1 MPETEQSS
9 REPQLLTLADVA
21 KYLKIAER
29 TAYRHF
35 GPPFLRSVNE
45 LFSHIRNVNFK
56 IQPLNRLVPIEI
68 SKYDSWVVM
77 EALHNCIA
85 HQDYTRQSRVV
96 VTETVE
102 KLTLENAGTFFE
114 GEPDDY
120 VLQDRTPLRYRN
132 PALARAMVN
141 LGMIDTMG
149 YGIKRMFMEQRK
161 RFFPLPDYDLSA
173 PERVKVAI
181 MGRVIDE
188 NYTQLLIEKQDLEF
202 QYVVALDRVQKGK
215 PIDDAVLKLLRK
227 QKLVEGRRPNVH
239 VAAHVAEMGGLSPNQ
254 VTQLIYTEW
263 GEPGAAVQFN
273 TSVPLADL
281 EKAAFFREARAF
293 LKALH
298 AAGEVRATTSRNLSR
313 RFVAEAL
320 PLMFGKEA
328 LDDIHKYNKV
338 VNEQDV
344 PHLHYARVVS
354 KMAGL
359 VRLRKSNFG
368 VPKAKGPL
376 LGDDRAGELFR
387 CLFVAFFRKFNL
399 AYTHRVA
406 FEANGLQTCAAYT
419 LYRLG
424 AVAKGWQQVS
434 DLPAEVLLPAVREQI
449 EAEIRG
455 HEYWTTEKLL
465 TSRLIRWFIEWG
477 MLEGRYEQEDKF
489 FRPLKAVRVTSLYNA
504 LLQFKLDP
512 ANAEDSA

>member
-1 MPETEQSS
+1 MIMPIDNRDEDV
-9 REPQLLTLADVA
+9 PQAVLD
-21 KYLKIAER
+21 E
-29 TAYRHF
+29 
-35 GPPFLRSVNE
+35 
-45 LFSHIRNVNFK
+45 
-56 IQPLNRLVPIEI
+56 LNRRLAIT
-68 SKYDSWVVM
+68 M
-77 EALHNCIA
+77 
-85 HQDYTRQSRVV
+85 
-96 VTETVE
+96 
-102 KLTLENAGTFFE
+102 NARNAT
-114 GEPDDY
+114 PD
-120 VLQDRTPLRYRN
+120 P
-132 PALARAMVN
+132 
-141 LGMIDTMG
+141 
-149 YGIKRMFMEQRK
+149 
-161 RFFPLPDYDLSA
+161 
-173 PERVKVAI
+173 
-181 MGRVIDE
+181 
-188 NYTQLLIEKQDLEF
+188 
-202 QYVVALDRVQKGK
+202 
-215 PIDDAVLKLLRK
+215 
-227 QKLVEGRRPNVH
+227 
-239 VAAHVAEMGGLSPNQ
+239 EMGGLSPNQ

-263 GEPGAAVQFN
+263 GEPGSAVQFN
-273 TSVPLADL
+273 TNVPLADL
-281 EKAAFFREARAF
+281 EKAAFFCETRAF

-298 AAGEVRATTSRNLSR
+298 DVGEVRATTSKNLPR
-313 RFVAEAL
+313 RFVAEVL

-354 KMAGL
+354 KLAGL
-359 VRLRKSNFG
+359 VRLYKGKFGIAKSR
-368 VPKAKGPL
+368 AAL
-376 LGDDRAGELFR
+376 LRGDRAGELFR
-387 CLFVAFFRKFNL
+387 CLFVAFFRKLNL

-489 FRPLKAVRVTSLYNA
+489 FKPLKAVRVTSLYNA

-512 ANAEDSA
+512 ANAEDPA